1 MGHCFWW
8 IVFFGESKGCSCWVY
23 DFFSPVKRGFWR
35 AEFLVSQ
42 WLLWWY
48 NVCFLWSRVVC
59 GESSRPTPGAV
70 RPITVQSPA
79 FWSDINQPSLPT
91 PFCSVLVS
99 ISAFMA
105 LSTVFHSINSPDNC
119 FLLFSSG
126 LISASLVLSA
136 ICLFMEVSF
145 SPDIIPNG
153 WLGSEHQLTNYL
165 TNPERCTCRNLSET
179 YVGIKF
185 VSRILGEPVRRGVV
199 PGC

>member
-8 IVFFGESKGCSCWVY
+8 IVFFGESKGCSYWVN

-99 ISAFMA
+99 VSAFMA
-105 LSTVFHSINSPDNC
+105 LSTVFHSINSPDDC
-119 FLLFSSG
+119 LFSPLFFRSY
-126 LISASLVLSA
+126 
-136 ICLFMEVSF
+136 ICLIGPF
-145 SPDIIPNG
+145 SYMSLYGSLLQPWYNPL
-153 WLGSEHQLTNYL
+153 WLTGLKAPTNEL
-165 TNPERCTCRNLSET
+165 
-179 YVGIKF
+179 
-185 VSRILGEPVRRGVV
+185 
-199 PGC
+199 